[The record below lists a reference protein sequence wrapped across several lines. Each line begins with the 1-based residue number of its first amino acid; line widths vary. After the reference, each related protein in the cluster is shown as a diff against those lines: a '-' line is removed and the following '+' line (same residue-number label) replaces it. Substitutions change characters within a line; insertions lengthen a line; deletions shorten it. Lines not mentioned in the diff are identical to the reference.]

1 MLQNRDV
8 DELAKGQRRAALI
21 VRALENMTS
30 EERLKKSGAFNLD
43 RTVLVVEGGGCCGFS
58 VHKSCC

>member
-1 MLQNRDV
+1 M
-8 DELAKGQRRAALI
+8 AKGQRRAALI

-43 RTVLVVEGGGCCGFS
+43 KAVLVGEGGGCHGFS
-58 VHKSCC
+58 EHKSRC